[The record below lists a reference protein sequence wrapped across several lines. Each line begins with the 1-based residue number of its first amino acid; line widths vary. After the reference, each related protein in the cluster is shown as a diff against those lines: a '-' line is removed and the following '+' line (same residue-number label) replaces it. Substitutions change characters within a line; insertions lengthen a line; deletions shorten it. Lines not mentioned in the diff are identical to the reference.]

1 MNYKPYRH
9 ESTRSSVLNGIENRE
24 DQQAWARFFDTYA
37 GYVFGIARN
46 RGLPEAD
53 SHEIVQN
60 VMLELC
66 QGESLRK
73 FDRTKGRFRSWLSQ
87 LVVWRI
93 GNYLETSSAVHASE
107 SCDPAKLV
115 AIPENKP
122 STLEQDFEAEWQE
135 TVLAEA
141 LRQLQDEV
149 NPDHYKIYYAS
160 AIEGLGFSSIQR
172 IYGVSADNLYQI
184 RRRLGTRFKALLEK
198 AMRELDNPDIT

>member
-1 MNYKPYRH
+1 MNYKLYRN

-24 DQQAWARFFDTYA
+24 NQQAWARFFDTYA

-46 RGLPEAD
+46 RGLPEDD

-60 VMLELC
+60 VMLELSR
-66 QGESLRK
+66 GESLRK
-73 FDRTKGRFRSWLSQ
+73 FDRTKGRFRSWLAR

-93 GNYLETSSAVHASE
+93 GNYLETSSAVHAPE
-107 SCDPAKLV
+107 SCDPAKLA
-115 AIPENKP
+115 AIPETKP
-122 STLEQDFEAEWQE
+122 SALELYFETEWQE
-135 TVLAEA
+135 TVLAAA

-149 NPDHYKIYYAS
+149 NPVHYKIYYAS
-160 AIEGLGFSSIQR
+160 AIEGLESSAIQR

-198 AMRELDNPDIT
+198 TMRELDRPDVP